1 MHNIMNNIENQV
13 SKIYLDYKNQIEYI
27 NDIDSAN
34 QLMTLEY
41 KKINNYIEGVIE
53 EVKLNLYEK
62 ILKLYGIE
70 LAEKFNEYN
79 CKMIDMKELSLNS
92 NDIYEEVI
100 VRKNINTKLKED
112 NHKKSDSD
120 NLAVVS
126 ILSLIGGIVGGTISN
141 SMDKSTLPGAMIG
154 GIVGCGLGLI
164 FSVSNSNNTKN
175 VNNKS
180 VNSNDTKSNSIV
192 KEEKKLRFSPKKM
205 LNIINKREAEAK
217 RIIKENILQI
227 NNKYDEICRGI

>member
-79 CKMIDMKELSLNS
+79 FKMIDMKELSLNS
-92 NDIYEEVI
+92 SDIYEEVI

-112 NHKKSDSD
+112 NHKKSDND

-126 ILSLIGGIVGGTISN
+126 ILSLIGGVVGGTISN
-141 SMDKSTLPGAMIG
+141 SMDKSTLPGAIIG
-154 GIVGCGLGLI
+154 GIVGCGLGLV
-164 FSVSNSNNTKN
+164 FSVSNSNSTSNTI
-175 VNNKS
+175 NKS
-180 VNSNDTKSNSIV
+180 VNSNTTKNNSKA
-192 KEEKKLRFSPKKM
+192 KEEKKLIFSPKKM
-205 LNIINKREAEAK
+205 LNVINKREAEAK